1 MDKTI
6 NYSIRPLRQNE
17 TSLLKDFLY
26 EAIFTPEGMETP
38 SRDVVDL
45 PELKL
50 YIEHFGTKEDDFC
63 LVADYEGKVIGAV
76 WVRIMNDYGHID
88 NQTPSLAI
96 SLYKEYRNK
105 GIGSRLMN
113 EMIVLLKNKGYNR
126 ISLSVQK
133 NNYAVNMYLKLG
145 FRIIKETMEEFLMVN
160 ELNKEIDVDKY
171 KIRSWSKDD
180 FSTLAKYLNNKKIW
194 DNCRDSLPY
203 PYSENDAQQFILF
216 VSSQN
221 EQNNYCIEV
230 NQEAAGNISFA
241 RGIDVERYNAELGY
255 WLAEPYWGKGIM
267 TQMLALAISCY
278 FHQTDVM
285 RIHANVYAGNI
296 ASMRVLEKTG
306 FRKCGIHRNACF
318 KNGVFTDCHY
328 FELLKEEFRNLVK

>member
-1 MDKTI
+1 
-6 NYSIRPLRQNE
+6 
-17 TSLLKDFLY
+17 
-26 EAIFTPEGMETP
+26 
-38 SRDVVDL
+38 
-45 PELKL
+45 
-50 YIEHFGTKEDDFC
+50 
-63 LVADYEGKVIGAV
+63 
-76 WVRIMNDYGHID
+76 
-88 NQTPSLAI
+88 
-96 SLYKEYRNK
+96 
-105 GIGSRLMN
+105 
-113 EMIVLLKNKGYNR
+113 
-126 ISLSVQK
+126 
-133 NNYAVNMYLKLG
+133 
-145 FRIIKETMEEFLMVN
+145 MVN
-160 ELNKEIDVDKY
+160 ELNKEMDVDKY

-221 EQNNYCIEV
+221 EQNNYCTEV

-278 FHQTDVM
+278 FHHTDVI
-285 RIHANVYAGNI
+285 RICANVYAGNI
-296 ASMRVLEKTG
+296 ASMRVLEKIG